1 MKKTAFAIAA
11 AFACALCLTTSNAH
25 ACLPDHT
32 GMWASPVCEKPVTKR
47 KTRTTRKVQRAARY
61 EADPISRMVPYQ
73 ISTRYNAG
81 PKPRKWCGWWMRT
94 QFGGGPEY
102 NRAWAWSKRGVASYP
117 HVGAIVVWRNHVGY
131 IVGMNAK
138 GQWLVKSGNDGNAVR
153 IRPRSLKG
161 AVIRALV

>member
-47 KTRTTRKVQRAARY
+47 KTRTTHKAQRAARY
-61 EADPISRMVPYQ
+61 EANTISRMVPYQ

-81 PKPRKWCGWWMRT
+81 PKPRKWCGWQMRRWY
-94 QFGGGPEY
+94 GGGPEY

-117 HVGAIVVWRNHVGY
+117 HVGAVVVWRNHVGV
-131 IVGMNAK
+131 ITGRASN
-138 GQWLVKSGNDGNAVR
+138 GQWIVLSGNDGGR
-153 IRPRSLKG
+153 IRERARSVAG
-161 AVIRALV
+161 AVFRAL